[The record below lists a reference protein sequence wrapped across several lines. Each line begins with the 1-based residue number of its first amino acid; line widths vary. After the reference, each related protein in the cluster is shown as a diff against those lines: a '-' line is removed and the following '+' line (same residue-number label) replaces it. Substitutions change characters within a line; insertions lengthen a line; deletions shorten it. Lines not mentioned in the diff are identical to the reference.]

1 MLVVVSP
8 AKNLDFESSIPV
20 SDFSQPAMLED
31 TNRLME
37 VCRTLSP
44 ADLSSLMKISDK
56 LATLNANRFAE
67 FTTPF
72 TTDNARQAMYAFNG
86 DVYTGLDAYTL
97 SEDSVAYAQN
107 HLRILSGLYGLL
119 RPLDLMQ
126 AYRLEMG
133 TKLANPDG
141 KDLYAFWDDR
151 ITQVLNDAMEE
162 QGDNVLVNLASN
174 EYFKAV
180 KKKQLNG
187 MVITPTFKDCKNG
200 QYKIISFF
208 AKKARGLMARYIIEN
223 RVEDVEGLKA
233 FDVDGYVFS
242 EEQSSSTELVFLRN
256 QEA

>member
-8 AKNLDFESSIPV
+8 AKNLDFESDIP
-20 SDFSQPAMLED
+20 SNQFTQPSMLED
-31 TNRLME
+31 TMRLME

-67 FTTPF
+67 FSTPF
-72 TTDNARQAMYAFNG
+72 TQDNARQAMYAFNG
-86 DVYTGLDAYTL
+86 DVYTGLDAYSLDADTV
-97 SEDSVAYAQN
+97 EYAQQ

-133 TKLANPDG
+133 TKLANPAG

-151 ITQVLNDAMEE
+151 ITHTLNQALAE
-162 QGDNVLVNLASN
+162 QGDNVLINLASN

-180 KKKQLNG
+180 KKKSLDG
-187 MVITPTFKDCKNG
+187 MVITPTYKDCKNG

-208 AKKARGLMARYIIEN
+208 AKKARGLMARYILEN
-223 RVEDVEGLKA
+223 RVADVDGLKA
-233 FDVDGYVFS
+233 FDLDGYQFS
-242 EEQSSSTELVFLRN
+242 EAQSSSTELVFLRN

>member
-31 TNRLME
+31 TDRLME

>member
-20 SDFSQPAMLED
+20 NQFTQPSMLED
-31 TNRLME
+31 TEKLME
-37 VCRTLSP
+37 VCRTLTP

-67 FTTPF
+67 FSTPF
-72 TTDNARQAMYAFNG
+72 TSDNARQAMYAFNG
-86 DVYTGLDAYTL
+86 DVYTGLDAYSLDADTV
-97 SEDSVAYAQN
+97 EYAQK

-133 TKLANPDG
+133 TKLANPEG

-151 ITQVLNDAMEE
+151 ITYMLNKALEA
-162 QGDNVLVNLASN
+162 QGDNVLVNMASN

-180 KKKQLNG
+180 KKKSLDG
-187 MVITPTFKDCKNG
+187 MIITPTFKDCKNG

-208 AKKARGLMARYIIEN
+208 AKKARGLMARYILEN
-223 RVEDVEGLKA
+223 RVEDVEGLKN
-233 FDVDGYVFS
+233 FDVDGYQFS

-256 QEA
+256 QEE

>member
-8 AKNLDFESSIPV
+8 AKNLDFETPIEV
-20 SDFSQPAMLED
+20 DDFTQPTMLQD
-31 TNRLME
+31 TERLME

-67 FTTPF
+67 FSTPF
-72 TTDNARQAMYAFNG
+72 TADNARQAMYAFNG
-86 DVYTGLDAYTL
+86 DVYTGLDSNTL
-97 SEDSVAYAQN
+97 SNKAVSYAQD

-133 TKLANPDG
+133 TKLANPEG
-141 KDLYAFWDDR
+141 KDLYAFWGSR
-151 ITQVLNDAMEE
+151 ITQVLNDAMHA

-180 KKKQLNG
+180 KKKELEG
-187 MVITPTFKDCKNG
+187 MVITPVFKDYKND

-223 RVEDVEGLKA
+223 EVSDVEGLQA
-233 FDVDGYVFS
+233 FDSEGYVYS
-242 EEQSSSTELVFLRN
+242 ESQSTATELVFLRR
-256 QEA
+256 QDA

>member
-8 AKNLDFESSIPV
+8 AKNLDFESDIPV
-20 SDFSQPAMLED
+20 SQFTQPAMLED
-31 TNRLME
+31 TERLMK

-67 FTTPF
+67 FSTPF
-72 TTDNARQAMYAFNG
+72 TPDNARQAMYAFNG
-86 DVYTGLDAYTL
+86 DVYTGLDAYSL
-97 SEDSVAYAQN
+97 DSETVEYAQK

-133 TKLANPDG
+133 TKLANSAG

-151 ITQVLNDAMEE
+151 ITYMLNKALEA

-180 KKKQLNG
+180 KKKSLDG
-187 MVITPTFKDCKNG
+187 MIITPTFKDCKNG

-208 AKKARGLMARYIIEN
+208 AKKARGLMARYILEN
-223 RVEDVEGLKA
+223 RVEDVEGLKN
-233 FDVDGYVFS
+233 FDVDGYQFS

-256 QEA
+256 QEG